1 MLPKINRLTANKD
14 FNKVFKKGKGQGKD
28 FLFLKSFKN
37 NLQTSRFGIVVSQK
51 ISKKAT
57 ERNKIKRQISEI
69 LKLEMPKIKKGVDV
83 ILLVKPSIKKKGFI
97 EIKTK
102 LKEVLKATDLARK

>member
-1 MLPKINRLTANKD
+1 MLPKTNRLTGNKD
-14 FNKVFKKGKGQGKD
+14 FNKVFKKGKGQEKD

-51 ISKKAT
+51 VSKKAA

-69 LKLEMPKIKKGVDV
+69 LREEAPKIKKGVDV
-83 ILLVKPSIKKKGFI
+83 ILLVKPNIKKRNFA
-97 EIKTK
+97 EIKEK
-102 LKEVLKATDLARK
+102 LKEALNVANLARE